1 MNISASALSIN
12 FLKLVNIAY
21 KIMQYGC
28 KFYFDGDT
36 ANLKN
41 MVKFCVPTWLV
52 LAGSVTYT
60 TESPILTAEN

>member
-1 MNISASALSIN
+1 
-12 FLKLVNIAY
+12 
-21 KIMQYGC
+21 MQYGC

-41 MVKFCVPTWLV
+41 MVKFCVPTWFV

-60 TESPILTAEN
+60 TESPILTAET

>member
-1 MNISASALSIN
+1 
-12 FLKLVNIAY
+12 
-21 KIMQYGC
+21 MQYGC